1 MSVLFSRVIT
11 SPFYRREDTTTGWL
25 FRIFALQKS
34 ISNNKIGQCY
44 RPSIFKSSCIREF
57 LSARSAD
64 SRSKLSVVA
73 FRLIFSRINFPWP
86 AVEVTF
92 GINTDIRRTCVLQS
106 RTEKK
111 KAFLLKSDGGALVN
125 IGARVSSHDVRSV
138 QDWQFRTWK

>member
-111 KAFLLKSDGGALVN
+111 KSFFAQVRRRCSSKYRCESFKS
-125 IGARVSSHDVRSV
+125 
-138 QDWQFRTWK
+138 WRTFSPRLTI